1 MAVILTESGYRDEQP
16 RQRLAITR
24 AVLRR
29 SRILILDEATSALDA
44 ESEMLVKE
52 ALHKLSHRPTVIIVS
67 HRLSTVVDADRVLV
81 VERGRLVAD
90 GTHSELMRGSSV
102 YRDLVE
108 TQLVR
113 D

>member
-1 MAVILTESGYRDEQP
+1 MRKSRFTEEQITMAL
-16 RQRLAITR
+16 RQGG
-24 AVLRR
+24 AVR
-29 SRILILDEATSALDA
+29 TG
-44 ESEMLVKE
+44 
-52 ALHKLSHRPTVIIVS
+52 
-67 HRLSTVVDADRVLV
+67 VDADRVLV